1 MTVTLL
7 TSQSAPAT
15 TDADAL
21 VTGVFQGQDGPV
33 LTLSADEIDLM
44 AALTALGV
52 TGKAEELTK
61 IPTGGQLPAPVIV
74 AVGLGPEPGAAADRQ
89 AYLERLRRAAGAAAR
104 DLTAATPGSKGR
116 AKRVAVAD
124 ADALV
129 TGVFQGQDGPVLTL
143 STDEID
149 LMAALT
155 ALGATG
161 KAEELTKIPTGGRMS
176 APLIV
181 AVGLGPEPGAA
192 ADRQAYLERLRRA
205 AGAAARDLTAATPG
219 SKGRAKRVAVAL
231 PAGEPDEAEAVALG
245 ALLGGYA
252 FRKYRTASAAPGD
265 VELIVHTAH
274 DDAADRARVLA
285 GAMSLVRDLVN
296 TSPADMVPADL
307 AAAAGQAAAAHGL
320 SVQVLDENELAK
332 EGFGGILAVGMG
344 SVHPPRLVRLEY
356 THPDAART
364 VVFAG
369 KGITFDSGGL
379 SLKPPKAMETMKADM
394 SGAAAVLA
402 ALQAIAELGPAVN
415 VVGYLS
421 LAENMPGGGAQR
433 PSDVITIYGGKT
445 VEVLNTDAEGR
456 LVLADALARS
466 ESDRPSLLID
476 VATLTG
482 AQTVAL
488 GNRTAGVMASDDSL
502 AAEIADAARRAGEAM
517 WPMPLPEDL
526 RKGLDSTVAD
536 IANVSG
542 DRSGGMLVAGLFLR
556 EFVPAGVRW
565 AHLDIAGPAYNDGG
579 PYGYVTKGGTGAAV
593 RTLVQI
599 AADVAEG
606 KLAGSPADG
615 K

>member
-7 TSQSAPAT
+7 TSQSAPTA

-21 VTGVFQGQDGPV
+21 VTGVFQGPDGPV
-33 LTLSADEIDLM
+33 LTLGTDEIDLT
-44 AALTALGV
+44 AALSALGA
-52 TGKAEELTK
+52 TGKAEEIAK
-61 IPTGGQLPAPVIV
+61 IPTASLAGGPARGVRGDGIPPGEVSSAVPPGQQRLATPVIV
-74 AVGLGPEPGAAADRQ
+74 AVGLGPEPGTADAGPAERQ
-89 AYLERLRRAAGAAAR
+89 AYLERLRRASGAATR
-104 DLTAATPGSKGR
+104 DLTSSLPGQ
-116 AKRVAVAD
+116 AKRIA
-124 ADALV
+124 
-129 TGVFQGQDGPVLTL
+129 
-143 STDEID
+143 I
-149 LMAALT
+149 
-155 ALGATG
+155 
-161 KAEELTKIPTGGRMS
+161 
-176 APLIV
+176 
-181 AVGLGPEPGAA
+181 
-192 ADRQAYLERLRRA
+192 
-205 AGAAARDLTAATPG
+205 
-219 SKGRAKRVAVAL
+219 AL

-245 ALLGGYA
+245 GLLGSYT
-252 FRKYRTASAAPGD
+252 FRKYRTATSTPGD
-265 VELIVHTAH
+265 VEQIVYTAH
-274 DDAADRARVLA
+274 EDAAGRARILA
-285 GAMSLVRDLVN
+285 GAMALVRDLVN
-296 TSPADMVPADL
+296 TAPADLVPADL
-307 AAAAGQAAAAHGL
+307 AAVAEQAAAAHGL
-320 SVQVLDENELAK
+320 GIQVLDENELAK
-332 EGFGGILAVGMG
+332 EGFGGILAVGKG
-344 SVHPPRLVRLEY
+344 SAHPPRLVRLEY

-402 ALQAIAELGPAVN
+402 AVQAIAELGPAVN
-415 VVGYLS
+415 VVGYLP

-466 ESDRPSLLID
+466 GADGPSLLID

-502 AAEIADAARRAGEAM
+502 AAGIADAARRAGEAM

-526 RKGLDSTVAD
+526 RKGLDSAVAD

-556 EFVPAGVRW
+556 EFVPAGVPW

-579 PYGYVTKGGTGAAV
+579 AYGYVAKGGTGAAV
-593 RTLVQI
+593 RTLVRI

-606 KLAGSPADG
+606 KLAGLDSGPDG
-615 K
+615 GK